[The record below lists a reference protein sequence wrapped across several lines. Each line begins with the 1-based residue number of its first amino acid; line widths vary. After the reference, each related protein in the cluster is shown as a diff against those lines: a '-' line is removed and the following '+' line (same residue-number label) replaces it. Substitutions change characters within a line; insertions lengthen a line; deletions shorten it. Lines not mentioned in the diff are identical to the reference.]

1 MNDVDGIYRSS
12 IKWLAYTP
20 LASMSFESRSIL
32 VHDILRSALLSQEV
46 YSFANLLT
54 PEIHAIAEQGH
65 FEWLFELLSIVNK
78 GHMDQWLDAKEH
90 YTQLMRN
97 DVDLSTLSLTDRGVS
112 AGN

>member
-20 LASMSFESRSIL
+20 LSSMSLESRCLL

-54 PEIHAIAEQGH
+54 AEISAIEEQGN
-65 FEWLFELLSIVNK
+65 FQWLFELLSLVNK
-78 GHMDQWLDAKEH
+78 GQMDRWLASKEH
-90 YTQLMRN
+90 YAQLMRS
-97 DVDLSTLSLTDRGVS
+97 DVGE
-112 AGN
+112 GC

>member
-20 LASMSFESRSIL
+20 LSSMSLENRSLL

-54 PEIHAIAEQGH
+54 AEIRAIAEQGN
-65 FEWLFELLSIVNK
+65 FQWLFELLSLVNK
-78 GHMDQWLDAKEH
+78 GQMDRWLASKEH
-90 YTQLMRN
+90 YAQLMRN
-97 DVDLSTLSLTDRGVS
+97 DVLLTC
-112 AGN
+112 